1 MQKVALTDIKSILN
15 NKKLTSIVVFVI
27 ITLMALVIILLIQR
41 PERSVASYCKVYN
54 EEKTRLSKLPGDTWP
69 SAVFNDELSDA
80 NAFAEAFGKLE
91 KVAPEEIRP
100 DVKTLQS
107 LYKKVADDPSQAIG
121 VSLSGIGPEDSVKK
135 WTVEHCK

>member
-1 MQKVALTDIKSILN
+1 MQKEAPPKIKSVLN
-15 NKKLTSIVVFVI
+15 SKKRTSIIVLI
-27 ITLMALVIILLIQR
+27 AIGILVLIVILLMQR
-41 PERSVASYCKVYN
+41 PERSVAAYCKVYN
-54 EEKTRLSKLPGDTWP
+54 EEKTRLSKLPGNTWP

-80 NAFAEAFGKLE
+80 GAFAEAFGKLE

-121 VSLSGIGPEDSVKK
+121 ASLSGIGAESSVKD
-135 WTVEHCK
+135 WTTEHCK